1 MALRK
6 LLNKVKTSADASCST
21 AGAHNAKEEQAL
33 NAIVAK
39 YKLSDADLKALYAW
53 RHNHE
58 Y

>member
-6 LLNKVKTSADASCST
+6 LLTKVKTSADASCST

-33 NAIVAK
+33 TAIVAK